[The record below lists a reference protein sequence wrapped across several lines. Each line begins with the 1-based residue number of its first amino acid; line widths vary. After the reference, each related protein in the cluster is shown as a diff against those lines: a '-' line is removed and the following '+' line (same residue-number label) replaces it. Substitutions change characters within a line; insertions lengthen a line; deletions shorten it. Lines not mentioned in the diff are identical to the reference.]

1 VRSHGCRLTGLGL
14 LAVAGASLLGLTSI
28 THCAVASGDDT
39 ALVMGPDGVPIP
51 PTSYVDAADLYIQQ
65 AFPGDVPQALD
76 APVLGYPASGVNS
89 PTAEVSIPQGVAVLN
104 DAIEQQL
111 GLGNHVD
118 VFTYSLSTSMASMEM
133 DNLQAE
139 GVPTSDVSFA
149 MIGDLS
155 DPNGGFLERFD
166 IPYPL
171 GGEPSYPSFGFA
183 FTGATPADLYPT
195 DIYTHEYD
203 GYADFPTYPANFL
216 SDLNAL
222 LGLFYDH
229 ETYLT
234 LTSQQIQDAIALPT
248 VGDTMTNYYMIP
260 ADSLPLLEPLQL
272 IPFVGQP
279 LYDLLAPDMTVLV
292 NLGYGNIGG
301 ISDGVV
307 TGGWDPG
314 PANVP
319 TPFELFPTDLNWGDV
334 FTALANGVSQG
345 ITAALGDLEN
355 PANYQITPL
364 EENPSLSGILD
375 FGQILGYYPTDQPTL
390 LQLIGEFSTEGNGGS
405 PIEATNLIDAFTG
418 ALSADLGAIKPLID
432 TALTLAIT
440 IPEYDANAFVDGIE
454 SGNLL
459 NAIGDPI
466 AADIGQIP
474 FIVGF
479 DGLLPL
485 LEAPAIDISE
495 FASVLP

>member
-1 VRSHGCRLTGLGL
+1 MRHHGYRRAASCL
-14 LAVAGASLLGLTSI
+14 VAAAGTSLLGLASI
-28 THCAVASGDDT
+28 TQCGFAFGDDT

-51 PTSYVDAADLYIQQ
+51 PQSYVNAADLYIQQ
-65 AFPGDVPQALD
+65 ADPGAIPQALD
-76 APVLGYPASGVNS
+76 APVLGYPASGANS
-89 PTAEVSIPQGVAVLN
+89 PTAEESIPQGVAVLN
-104 DAIEQQL
+104 SAIEQQL
-111 GLGNHVD
+111 ADHNHAD
-118 VFTYSLSTSMASMEM
+118 VFTYSLSTTMASMEM
-133 DNLQAE
+133 EQLQAE
-139 GVPTSDVSFA
+139 GVPSSDVSFV

-155 DPNGGFLERFD
+155 NPDGGFLERFD

-183 FTGATPADLYPT
+183 FSGATPSDLYPT
-195 DIYTHEYD
+195 DIYTAEYD
-203 GYADFPTYPANFL
+203 GYADFPTYPANIL

-222 LGLFYDH
+222 LGLFYEH
-229 ETYLT
+229 ETYLS
-234 LTSQQIQDAIALPT
+234 LTSQQIQDAIELPT

-260 ADSLPLLEPLQL
+260 TDSLPLLEPLQL
-272 IPFVGQP
+272 IPVIGQP

-301 ISDGVV
+301 ISDGVI

-314 PANVP
+314 PANEP
-319 TPFELFPTDLNWGDV
+319 TTFELFPTNLDWSDV
-334 FTALANGVSQG
+334 LSALENGAQQG
-345 ITAALGDLEN
+345 ITTALSDLEN

-364 EENPSLSGILD
+364 EDSPSLSGLLD
-375 FGQILGYYPTDQPTL
+375 LGQILGYYPTDQPTL
-390 LQLIGEFSTEGNGGS
+390 LQLIGEFSTEGNGGT

-418 ALSADLGAIKPLID
+418 ALSADIGALKPVVD

-440 IPEYDANAFVDGIE
+440 IPEYDANDFIDGLE

-474 FIVGF
+474 FIIGF
-479 DGLLPL
+479 DALLPL
-485 LEAPAIDISE
+485 LEAGAIDISE
-495 FASVLP
+495 FTSL